1 MGRCAVISFLRG
13 RLLGVEDAQILVE
26 VQGVGYEVSV
36 PAGVLKNLPALGQDV
51 EIYTHLHVRDDC
63 LQLYGFL
70 SPQDR
75 AVFRIL
81 LKTRGIGPRVAQTI
95 LDTFSGKELSVVI
108 SQEDLASLQR
118 VPGVGKKTAQRLI
131 LELKGKLPEP
141 VYGVET
147 RGAALPVL
155 DEAAQALLALGYT
168 RQEVSA
174 VIQKMSTER
183 IADLSVQE
191 LLKVLLKELGRGKK
205 G

>member
-1 MGRCAVISFLRG
+1 MISFLRG
-13 RLLGVEDAQILVE
+13 CLLDIDDDQIVVE

-51 EIYTHLHVRDDC
+51 AIYTHLHVRDDC

-70 SPQDR
+70 SPGDR

-81 LKTRGIGPRVAQTI
+81 LKIPGIGPRVAQTI
-95 LDTFSGKELSVVI
+95 LDTFSGKELSVII
-108 SQEDLASLQR
+108 SQEDIKSLQR

-141 VYGVET
+141 LCDEVV
-147 RGAALPVL
+147 RGAELPVL
-155 DEAAQALLALGYT
+155 EEATQALLALGYT
-168 RQEVSA
+168 RQEVEY
-174 VIQKMSTER
+174 VMQKVNSEKIVDVTVQ
-183 IADLSVQE
+183 DL
-191 LLKVLLKELGRGKK
+191 LRLLLKELGSGKK